1 MATLALASC
10 AKELETQAL
19 VDFDGSQ
26 VSVSFV
32 AEPNTLQ
39 TRAFFDNA
47 ASTETWEKSLSSLS
61 IYVFNSSGSLLVQRK
76 FTSAEL
82 TNKKAIFALPRSA
95 AGTTCNFYA
104 VANRTLPEIANEAAI
119 KGILEEDP
127 AAYNGTFAE
136 VTTKAKRTAGFVMS
150 GMVSKAVGAIN
161 TTTEVPVTLKRTVAK
176 IAVQTTLS
184 ADFSSRYSGKV
195 RINTTTISR
204 AAGRTTH
211 KTPAGAST
219 ATPFSHT
226 QTANEVSSAFNN
238 LFYIYENGTLSAGS
252 RVLLTM
258 EGTYDRDGNFSTTG
272 DQMPITYTCEI
283 SGTSNNGSILRNG
296 YYRVAVSISGLMGQD
311 VSTTVTVADWEAP
324 LTQSI
329 NLGQ

>member
-1 MATLALASC
+1 M
-10 AKELETQAL
+10 
-19 VDFDGSQ
+19 
-26 VSVSFV
+26 
-32 AEPNTLQ
+32 
-39 TRAFFDNA
+39 
-47 ASTETWEKSLSSLS
+47 
-61 IYVFNSSGSLLVQRK
+61 
-76 FTSAEL
+76 
-82 TNKKAIFALPRSA
+82 PRSA

-204 AAGRTTH
+204 AAGSTSLM
-211 KTPAGAST
+211 TPAGAST

-238 LFYIYENGTLSAGS
+238 LFYIYENGNLSAGS

>member
-1 MATLALASC
+1 M
-10 AKELETQAL
+10 
-19 VDFDGSQ
+19 
-26 VSVSFV
+26 
-32 AEPNTLQ
+32 
-39 TRAFFDNA
+39 
-47 ASTETWEKSLSSLS
+47 
-61 IYVFNSSGSLLVQRK
+61 
-76 FTSAEL
+76 
-82 TNKKAIFALPRSA
+82 
-95 AGTTCNFYA
+95 
-104 VANRTLPEIANEAAI
+104 
-119 KGILEEDP
+119 
-127 AAYNGTFAE
+127 
-136 VTTKAKRTAGFVMS
+136 
-150 GMVSKAVGAIN
+150 
-161 TTTEVPVTLKRTVAK
+161 
-176 IAVQTTLS
+176 
-184 ADFSSRYSGKV
+184 
-195 RINTTTISR
+195 
-204 AAGRTTH
+204 
-211 KTPAGAST
+211 TPAGAST

-238 LFYIYENGTLSAGS
+238 LFYIYENGNLSAGS